1 MLRAFELFLQFEI
14 ITQGSIL
21 KKMNDLQTFVR
32 DQQAIVDE
40 MKYYNELEIDIQKS
54 VLDVRQNIVELK
66 NQKAFGSLIKYM
78 IQIMDF
84 KVEIDTKLRQDE
96 KHSKTALD
104 ETVSKIDIT
113 FQDTI
118 QWLLEDAAEFLRFG
132 YELKKYETQ
141 QNKNLDYFTDG

>member
-66 NQKAFGSLIKYM
+66 NQKAFSSLIKYM

-84 KVEIDTKLRQDE
+84 KVEIDTKLRQDD
-96 KHSKTALD
+96 KHSKATLD

-118 QWLLEDAAEFLRFG
+118 
-132 YELKKYETQ
+132 
-141 QNKNLDYFTDG
+141 